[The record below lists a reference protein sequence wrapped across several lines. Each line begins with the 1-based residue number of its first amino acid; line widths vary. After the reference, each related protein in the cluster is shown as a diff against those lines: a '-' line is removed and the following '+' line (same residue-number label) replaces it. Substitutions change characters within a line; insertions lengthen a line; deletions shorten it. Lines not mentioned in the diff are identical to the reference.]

1 MTPTLRVV
9 LCGLAIALA
18 AVALP
23 VAVPAGAQG
32 AEPAPVQ
39 VIDLDGSIDQVAAV
53 FVDRRI
59 GAAEDAGAA
68 AVVIQLDTPGGLVS
82 SMRDIVADMQAST
95 VPVTV
100 WIGPSGARAGSAG
113 AFIAAASDQLGMAPG
128 TNIGSATP
136 IGSGGED
143 LDAKVRN
150 DAAAFIAALADETG
164 RNAESYRAMV
174 TDALNLTAE
183 QAVDQN
189 VAETI
194 QPSVDAFVAWL
205 DGRPGRNGPIATAG
219 APIETE
225 TLPWY
230 LAVLRVLTDP
240 NLVFFLLLVGLA
252 GVGFEIFNPG
262 AIVPARRRRHQPA
275 ARPGAGSRCCRSSGP
290 ASPCWCSPSP
300 CSSPRPRS
308 PASGCSPSGGI
319 VALAL
324 GGAFLFD
331 SDDPALEPSTG
342 VVVATAAVV
351 GGAFAVA
358 AHLVLRARRRRS
370 PTGGA
375 ELVGEV
381 GRARGTIGPGGGSV
395 LVNGEIWSARPLAG
409 VEIPAGGEVRV
420 VTVHRDDLTLTVEPR
435 ER

>member
-1 MTPTLRVV
+1 MTPTLRAL
-9 LCGLAIALA
+9 LCGLLAALA
-18 AVALP
+18 AALP
-23 VAVPAGAQG
+23 AAAPAVGQG
-32 AEPAPVQ
+32 SPTGPVRA
-39 VIDLDGSIDQVAAV
+39 IELDGSIDQVAAV
-53 FVDRRI
+53 FVEREL
-59 GAAEDAGAA
+59 GAAEDDGAA
-68 AVVIQLDTPGGLVS
+68 VAVIALDTPGGLVS
-82 SMRDIVADMQAST
+82 SMRDIVGDMQASD
-95 VPVTV
+95 VPVAV
-100 WIGPSGARAGSAG
+100 WVGPSGARAGSAG
-113 AFIAAASDQLGMAPG
+113 AFIAAAADQLGMAPG

-150 DAAAFIAALADETG
+150 DAAAFIAALADEKG
-164 RNAESYRAMV
+164 RDAGSYRAMV

-183 QAVDQN
+183 EAVARG

-194 QPSVDAFVAWL
+194 QPTLDDFVVWL
-205 DGRPGRNGPIATAG
+205 DGRPGRDGPIETAG
-219 APIETE
+219 APVEVE
-225 TLPWY
+225 SLPWW

-262 AIVPARRRRHQPA
+262 AIVPGVVGVISLLLAL
-275 ARPGAGSRCCRSSGP
+275 AGLTVLPFQWVGI
-290 ASPCWCSPSP
+290 ALLVL
-300 CSSPRPRS
+300 
-308 PASGCSPSGGI
+308 AVGLFVAETQVAGFGVLALGGI

-358 AHLVLRARRRRS
+358 AHLVLRARRR
-370 PTGGA
+370 PATTGGA

-381 GRARGTIGPGGGSV
+381 GRARGAIGTGGGTV
-395 LVNGEIWSARPLAG
+395 QVNGEIWAARPLAG
-409 VEIPAGGEVRV
+409 VEIPAGEEVRV
-420 VTVHRDDLTLTVEPR
+420 VTVHKDDLTLTVEPR
-435 ER
+435 EG